1 MKTSA
6 VIRIILWSMVVVLLT
21 CILAVGLSGG
31 ELLGRPLPFGFS
43 GVGFS
48 GSGFSYPDA
57 GRYTAGGGS
66 FPADQVDSI
75 EINWVSGGVTV
86 RSYEGSELAFDETI
100 RGQADDSMRMR
111 HYLKDRTLV
120 IQFCAPRQSVFR
132 SANSPVKTLEIL
144 VPESLAAR
152 MDEAEISVASASI
165 QVSGITADKLE
176 IDSVSGS
183 TDITDTSCRSFEL
196 DTVSGAS
203 APPASPP
210 AARRPTASAA
220 RCSLKAPLAGF
231 STTPSPAPSGS
242 ARRSALSGSK
252 APRSAG
258 ASTSRSP
265 KTTASPPIT
274 TGSAETFPPTSRRP
288 ETRAAASTRTAA
300 PASPSIPSAAT
311 SPSSADDHGK
321 TPGAHDCAR
330 AFCLFSRRPSIEGAG

>member
-57 GRYTAGGGS
+57 GRYTAGSGS

-100 RGQADDSMRMR
+100 RGQVDDSMRMR

-132 SANSPVKTLEIL
+132 SANSPVKTLEVL

-196 DTVSGAS
+196 DTVSGS
-203 APPASPP
+203 VRSSGL
-210 AARRPTASAA
+210 TA
-220 RCSLKAPLAGF
+220 
-231 STTPSPAPSGS
+231 
-242 ARRSALSGSK
+242 
-252 APRSAG
+252 
-258 ASTSRSP
+258 
-265 KTTASPPIT
+265 
-274 TGSAETFPPTSRRP
+274 GSAETDSVSGPVQLEGSFGKIQYDTISGSFRAGSAICP
-288 ETRAAASTRTAA
+288 ER
-300 PASPSIPSAAT
+300 
-311 SPSSADDHGK
+311 
-321 TPGAHDCAR
+321 
-330 AFCLFSRRPSIEGAG
+330 IEGSSVSGSVHITIPENDGFTADYDRVSGDFSSDFPTTGDKGHRVYKDGSARFSFDTISGDISILRG

>member
-196 DTVSGAS
+196 DTVSGS
-203 APPASPP
+203 VRSSGL
-210 AARRPTASAA
+210 TA
-220 RCSLKAPLAGF
+220 
-231 STTPSPAPSGS
+231 
-242 ARRSALSGSK
+242 
-252 APRSAG
+252 
-258 ASTSRSP
+258 
-265 KTTASPPIT
+265 
-274 TGSAETFPPTSRRP
+274 GSAETDSVSGPVQLEGSFGRIQYDTISGSFRVGSAICP
-288 ETRAAASTRTAA
+288 ER
-300 PASPSIPSAAT
+300 
-311 SPSSADDHGK
+311 
-321 TPGAHDCAR
+321 
-330 AFCLFSRRPSIEGAG
+330 IEGSSVSGSVHITIPENDGFTADYDRVSGDFSSDFPTTGDKGRRVYKDGGARFSFDTISGDISILRG